1 VQSVTP
7 AGRCLL
13 VTSLDNFAYCLS
25 PRKGY
30 RVWKRQLP
38 GRVAAQPLVTEDGIL
53 LAPLSGEE
61 CVVLAPRDGRKL
73 NSINVGEDNNTGASP
88 VLIGRLLLV
97 TTRKGLF
104 AYSGTEAW
112 ASGAGRLLK

>member
-1 VQSVTP
+1 
-7 AGRCLL
+7 
-13 VTSLDNFAYCLS
+13 
-25 PRKGY
+25 
-30 RVWKRQLP
+30 
-38 GRVAAQPLVTEDGIL
+38 VTEDGVL

-88 VLIGRLLLV
+88 VFSGRLLLL

-104 AYSGTEAW
+104 AYSGTNSLANV
-112 ASGAGRLLK
+112 GGYVRGDGG